1 MRLPLAFAVCCV
13 GALAPTPGQER
24 PNIVFILADDLA
36 WSDLGCF
43 GHPYHHTPNLDRLA
57 SDGARFTQAYAPAPI
72 CSASRA
78 AILTGKTPARL
89 GFEFVTKEKPG
100 SQELN
105 QPLRSPPFTL
115 DLPLEAITIG
125 EVLSASGYRTGF
137 FGKWHVSRHHGGY
150 LRWSPTHGPHQ
161 QGFADGDA
169 DFGSH
174 PWAYL
179 KREGREFADLADGQF
194 SPDALT
200 DRAIG
205 FLRSTG
211 NAPFFLCWSHYF
223 VHDPIHTRCRW
234 LQEKYRAKLPPGT
247 DEIRATYASM
257 VETMDHQIGRL
268 LDALDQL
275 GLANGTLVVF
285 TSDNGGHPN
294 YTANGPLRGS
304 KWNLYE
310 GGIRVPMIARW
321 PGVIQAGCTRDG
333 PITGCDLFPTFR
345 DVARAPADDI
355 PRDGQSLLPL
365 LRVDPAPAE
374 PRALVWHFPY
384 YHPERKFAEH
394 PAQIGINDFATSQT
408 RPHSAIRLG
417 DHKLIHCYEDD
428 RDELYDLAEDPSEQR
443 DLAAT
448 EPTRAAALR
457 RALDDYLGSVRA
469 RLPIQDP
476 ATQHPRIGNP

>member
-1 MRLPLAFAVCCV
+1 MRLPLAFAVCCL
-13 GALAPTPGQER
+13 GALAPTSGQER

-57 SDGARFTQAYAPAPI
+57 SEGVRFTQAYAPAPI

-78 AILTGKTPARL
+78 AILTGKAPARL

-100 SQELN
+100 SQELG

-115 DLPLEAITIG
+115 DLPLEEVTIG

-150 LRWSPTHGPHQ
+150 LRWSPTHGPRQ
-161 QGFADGDA
+161 QGFADGNE

-179 KREGREFADLADGQF
+179 KREGREFSDIAEGQF
-194 SPDALT
+194 PPDALT

-205 FLRSTG
+205 FLRST
-211 NAPFFLCWSHYF
+211 AQTPFFLYWSHYF
-223 VHDPIHTRCRW
+223 VHDPVHTRCRW
-234 LQEKYRAKLPPGT
+234 LQEKYLTKLPPRA
-247 DEIRATYASM
+247 DELRAAYAAM
-257 VETMDHQIGRL
+257 LETMDHQIGRL

-321 PGVIQAGCTRDG
+321 PGVIQAGSACAA
-333 PITGCDLFPTFR
+333 PVTGCDLFPTFR
-345 DVARAPADDI
+345 DVALAPADDI
-355 PRDGQSLLPL
+355 PRDGRSLLPM
-365 LRVDPAPAE
+365 LRVDPAPAK
-374 PRALVWHFPY
+374 PRPLVWHFPY
-384 YHPERKFAEH
+384 YHPEKKFPEH
-394 PAQIGINDFATSQT
+394 PAQIGIDDFATSQT
-408 RPHSAIRLG
+408 RPHSALRLG
-417 DHKLIHCYEDD
+417 DHKLIHFYEDD
-428 RDELYDLAEDPSEQR
+428 RDELYDLHADPGEQR
-443 DLAAT
+443 D
-448 EPTRAAALR
+448 RANTDPGRASALR
-457 RALDDYLGSVRA
+457 SLLDDYLREVSA
-469 RLPIQDP
+469 RLPMPNPTFQSK
-476 ATQHPRIGNP
+476 PRTTP